1 MNSKSQVLKL
11 IEKKDRISAFEI
23 MEKTSLS
30 HSYVHKILQNLSD
43 EGLIYKSGGTKN
55 AKYIIASPDKMEEE
69 KENKTSYV
77 KTYSDLRGLEEH
89 RVLDEV
95 RKKTSILKNV
105 SKNTA
110 EIFEYSFTEMLNN
123 AIEHSNAK
131 KLVLKAEKTYG
142 TLKFD
147 IRDYGIGIFNNIK
160 ELKRLNSLEEAIG
173 ELTKGKLTT
182 AESGHT
188 GEGIFFTSKAADTLT
203 LQNANKKVVFNNLAE
218 DIFVRTIREFK
229 GTRVAFSL
237 NLASKRKLNDIFS
250 KYAGRDFTFDTSKV
264 LIKLFTGGNKY
275 ISRSE
280 ARRVMNGLE
289 KFRTIILDYKGIES
303 VGQGF

>member
-55 AKYIIASPDKMEEE
+55 AKYIIASPDKIEKE

-89 RVLDEV
+89 RVLDEL

-203 LQNANKKVVFNNLAE
+203 LQ
-218 DIFVRTIREFK
+218 
-229 GTRVAFSL
+229 
-237 NLASKRKLNDIFS
+237 
-250 KYAGRDFTFDTSKV
+250 
-264 LIKLFTGGNKY
+264 
-275 ISRSE
+275 
-280 ARRVMNGLE
+280 
-289 KFRTIILDYKGIES
+289 
-303 VGQGF
+303 